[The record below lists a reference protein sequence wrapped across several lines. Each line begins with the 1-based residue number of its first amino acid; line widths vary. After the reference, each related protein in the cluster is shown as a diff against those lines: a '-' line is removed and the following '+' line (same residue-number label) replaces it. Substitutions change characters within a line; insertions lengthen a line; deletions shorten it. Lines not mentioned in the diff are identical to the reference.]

1 MQNRHQRHT
10 LFNQPAA
17 NPASSNEVQNG
28 GPTINYDIEAI
39 KLDRVRHAWPS
50 KEGEAAGRRHSISS
64 EESLSDCEELGA
76 NHDNY
81 HRESA
86 LQTSFRYIIIYLLVL
101 LVMIICHND
110 K

>member
-1 MQNRHQRHT
+1 MTVPLKKRARHK
-10 LFNQPAA
+10 LFEGADL
-17 NPASSNEVQNG
+17 SVNG
-28 GPTINYDIEAI
+28 GPTVNYDIEAI
-39 KLDRVRHAWPS
+39 KLDRVRQAWPGCTPS
-50 KEGEAAGRRHSISS
+50 KNMGLSRLSISS

-86 LQTSFRYIIIYLLVL
+86 LQT
-101 LVMIICHND
+101 C